1 MIGMDASVNT
11 KVGCQGCRSSEPL
24 PFDFTMAFHPIVD
37 LGRGIVWGYE
47 ALVRGTQ
54 GQPAGQILS
63 QVDESRQY
71 KFDQACRVKAIELA
85 GRLFPRT
92 DETRLSINFM
102 PNAVYEPAACIR
114 TSLETA
120 RRVGFDTRRIMFE
133 FTENERMVDTE
144 HVARIIA
151 EYKRLGFITAIDDF
165 GAGHAGLNL
174 LADLQTDLIKIDMEI
189 IRGVTD
195 SAARRAIIAG
205 ILVMARALDI
215 TIIAEGIETEAEL
228 ATLRDAGIDLF
239 QGFLFAKPALED
251 LPTVSLRT

>member
-37 LGRGIVWGYE
+37 LDRGVVWGYE

-63 QVDESRQY
+63 QVDEGRQY

-133 FTENERMVDTE
+133 FTENERMVDTK

>member
-133 FTENERMVDTE
+133 FTENERMVDTK

-174 LADLQTDLIKIDMEI
+174 LANLQTDLIKIDMEI

-228 ATLRDAGIDLF
+228 ATLRDAGINLF
-239 QGFLFAKPALED
+239 QGFFFAKPALED
-251 LPTVSLRT
+251 LPTVSLST

>member
-63 QVDESRQY
+63 QVDEGRQY

-133 FTENERMVDTE
+133 FTENERMVDTK